1 MSGLNGDELA
11 AHVAAEADAAYI
23 HAGYVD
29 ADGAP
34 DKGKVA
40 DVLVE
45 PVSRAVASNLS
56 ERKDANITRSEL
68 MGIAFPSVPGAER
81 WASQPDPKV
90 AELVYNKLD
99 TDVWRAVDPFP
110 SGQVQ
115 LRLNGS
121 GFVLV
126 RRNQTSRIQG
136 GVYVTRDPSCLVA
149 DVLVPQ
155 SEGQIYRATRSAR
168 LTALLMERVPDA
180 AKKFDKELTRGLNE
194 SKSQAKAITG
204 ARMAVIEAGR
214 DDDDGE

>member
-1 MSGLNGDELA
+1 MSGLNGDELI

-34 DKGKVA
+34 DKGKLA
-40 DVLVE
+40 DVLVD
-45 PVSRAVASNLS
+45 PVSKATAANLS
-56 ERKDANITRSEL
+56 GRNDASITRARL
-68 MGIAFPSVPGAER
+68 MEIAFPAVPGIDA
-81 WASQPDPKV
+81 WATQPNPKV

-121 GFVLV
+121 GLVLV
-126 RRNQTSRIQG
+126 RRGASTRHPAN
-136 GVYVTRDPSCLVA
+136 VYVTRDPSCLVA

-204 ARMAVIEAGR
+204 ARMAVIEASR
-214 DDDDGE
+214 SDEDDE